1 MWRRVVD
8 CLGVAVEISSPLDE
22 LRPVLDAVFRSYREA
37 SAQAA
42 AIEYRLELGDWPQ
55 LVRGRRVVS
64 RHDVPADLV
73 PALELDLYTEVL
85 ARAPGLLLHAGAV
98 VGAGGAALVFA
109 GPSGAGKS
117 TLVRALLARRF
128 AYLTEECVSLSGG
141 GRCLGLARPLHLDE
155 NEAAVLPGFTCYDYA
170 IRQGTSS
177 VVKRLLHPP
186 AQLLWHG
193 EARALA
199 VIRIEYAP
207 GAAACLEQLSSGDAL
222 ARLWPAVFR
231 PDSVA
236 IEEAAHAL
244 ADLQLFRLSTARVE
258 QAVDRA
264 FELARGLGVE
274 PN

>member
-1 MWRRVVD
+1 
-8 CLGVAVEISSPLDE
+8 VEIGSPLDE

-37 SAQAA
+37 RGQAA
-42 AIEYRLELGDWPQ
+42 EIAYRLELADWPR
-55 LVRGRRVVS
+55 LVRDGRVVS

-73 PALELDLYTEVL
+73 PALELDLYTQVL

-98 VGAGGAALVFA
+98 VGRSGDALVFA

-128 AYLTEECVSLSGG
+128 AYLTEECVALAQG
-141 GRCLGLARPLHLDE
+141 GRCLGLARPLHLEED
-155 NEAAVLPGFTCYDYA
+155 EAAALPGFTCDQYV

-186 AQLLWHG
+186 AELLWHG

-199 VIRIEYAP
+199 VIRIEHAP
-207 GAAACLEQLSSGDAL
+207 GMAACLEQLSGGDAL

-244 ADLQLFRLSTARVE
+244 GDVQLFRLSTARVE

-264 FELARGLGVE
+264 LELARGLGVE
-274 PN
+274 PG